1 MRLEAHFPECYILNM
16 DKMKTKFNIGT
27 KMYVFVIVTV
37 LFVAV
42 TVSALSYYINVSQID
57 SYFKRLASNSAENY
71 ATFVDIDF
79 LRELRNLAESDE
91 YQALRDQC
99 EESEDEAPIKAY
111 FEEHGIWER
120 YDEMREHMRTYQS
133 HMQDIEYLYVVA
145 WGFNTDKDMYLID
158 SDDVPLYETGY
169 YEDREEEFIG
179 VNPYY
184 NIDPVINHGDWGW
197 LCSAYSP
204 VYDEAGNVV
213 CHVGVDISM
222 EDVMAERMQNLSYVV
237 ISSLICVI
245 VVLFIGVLLVNKV
258 IVKPL
263 MMITRHIKYFLPGDD
278 RDYEEAGVIN
288 LDIRNHDEIRDIYD
302 EIRSMQIRIVDN
314 LNSISDMEKDNE
326 EVSREAFK
334 DALTGVGNKAA
345 YNRKMVEINEAIAN
359 GVEDF
364 AIVMLDVNGLKV
376 MNDEQGHAAG
386 DTYIRGCCRVACE
399 TFKHSPVFRIGGDEF
414 VAILMGDD
422 YNHRNERVRELK
434 EFFAKAYKNEKV
446 EPWLRFSCSVG
457 MAEYTK
463 GDKSAEIVFRRA
475 DKLMY
480 EDKLRFKKENGIE
493 ADARS

>member
-1 MRLEAHFPECYILNM
+1 
-16 DKMKTKFNIGT
+16 
-27 KMYVFVIVTV
+27 
-37 LFVAV
+37 
-42 TVSALSYYINVSQID
+42 
-57 SYFKRLASNSAENY
+57 
-71 ATFVDIDF
+71 
-79 LRELRNLAESDE
+79 
-91 YQALRDQC
+91 
-99 EESEDEAPIKAY
+99 
-111 FEEHGIWER
+111 
-120 YDEMREHMRTYQS
+120 
-133 HMQDIEYLYVVA
+133 
-145 WGFNTDKDMYLID
+145 
-158 SDDVPLYETGY
+158 
-169 YEDREEEFIG
+169 
-179 VNPYY
+179 
-184 NIDPVINHGDWGW
+184 
-197 LCSAYSP
+197 
-204 VYDEAGNVV
+204 
-213 CHVGVDISM
+213 M
-222 EDVMAERMQNLSYVV
+222 EDVMAERMQNLSYVA

-245 VVLFIGVLLVNKV
+245 VVLFIGVLLVNRV

-263 MMITRHIKYFLPGDD
+263 MLITRHIKYFLPGDD

-288 LDIRNHDEIRDIYD
+288 LDIKNNDEIRDIYD

-422 YNHRNERVRELK
+422 YNHRSERVRELK